1 MQSTSRHVRIGPYWI
16 FLLTL
21 SLLLM
26 AIGGVVTSKY
36 GAGVASDSVKY
47 LGVTQSILDGN
58 GLFDHRDKPL
68 LSWPPLYP
76 IIIAGLSALT
86 RLDVFPAAWYLN
98 IFILGLNL
106 FLSGVILY
114 RVFSE
119 KIVYAYM
126 GVIFIFLS
134 NPNLR
139 IHSVISSDPLYL
151 TMVFVLVLALDGYI
165 AKRSVGSFII
175 ILIVSA
181 LTPLLRYVGLAIGAT
196 AGLVTLIENRKAF
209 RVLLRDGFILG
220 LATVLPIA
228 WWLVI
233 HNVMTYGSLW
243 GLETQIVDTSANL
256 WMGLTKIL
264 HWFVPYLSFIMPV
277 LLRPWI
283 IFLVL
288 IAVLA
293 FLNRRNGEYVRAWLK
308 ELCSR
313 PVYPVLLHAL
323 VYFTAVTV
331 TAITAD
337 HRDLYSDR
345 YYFILLVPVLIVL
358 FVTFDK
364 LILPHFRLSAR
375 QVQTGWIVLFAL
387 WSVYPLYTMNEYV
400 RDARQEGEPSSVN
413 LFNNRK
419 YNEMDLIAETKQ
431 LREREPDAVVYSNYV
446 DAVWFQTRKPVT
458 LLPFVK
464 ENSAGGYGD
473 WPGDKPG
480 YIVWFEPNEYK
491 HYISPT
497 MIQEFADLELV
508 YQGQGGKIYYVHS
521 R

>member
-1 MQSTSRHVRIGPYWI
+1 M
-16 FLLTL
+16 

-26 AIGGVVTSKY
+26 AVAGIVTSKY

-47 LGVTQSILDGN
+47 LGVAQNLKDGN
-58 GLFDHRDKPL
+58 GLFDHRGFPL
-68 LSWPPLYP
+68 LSWPPLYS
-76 IIIAGLSALT
+76 ILVAGLSLLT
-86 RLDVFPAAWYLN
+86 RLDVFAVAWFLN
-98 IFILGLNL
+98 IFILGVNL
-106 FLSGVILY
+106 FLSGVIFY
-114 RVFSE
+114 RVFPYSML
-119 KIVYAYM
+119 YAYLA
-126 GVIFIFLS
+126 VLFIFLS

-139 IHSVISSDPLYL
+139 IHAVISSDPLYL
-151 TMVFVLVLALDGYI
+151 MMVFALVLALDGYI
-165 AKRSVGSFII
+165 ANRSVGPFIVVL
-175 ILIVSA
+175 ILSA
-181 LTPLLRYVGLAIGAT
+181 LTPLLRYIGLTIGVT
-196 AGLVTLIENRKAF
+196 AALVILIEKRKAF
-209 RVLLRDGFILG
+209 RVWLRDGFVLG
-220 LATVLPIA
+220 LVTVLPIA

-243 GLETQIVDTSANL
+243 GLETQIVDRSANL

-264 HWFVPYLSFIMPV
+264 HWFVPYLSFLMPV
-277 LLRPWI
+277 LVRPWI
-283 IFLVL
+283 VFLVL
-288 IAVLA
+288 IVALA
-293 FLNRRNGEYVRAWLK
+293 FLNRRNGGHVRAWLR

-364 LILPHFRLSAR
+364 LILPHLRLSAR
-375 QVQTGWIVLFAL
+375 QVQTGLIVLFAL

-400 RDARQEGEPSSVN
+400 REARKEGEPSSVN
-413 LFNNRK
+413 LFNNRT

-464 ENSAGGYGD
+464 EDSVQGYDG
-473 WPGDKPG
+473 WPEDKPG

-491 HYISPT
+491 HYISPA
-497 MIQEFADLELV
+497 MIEEFADLELV
-508 YQGQGGKIYYVHS
+508 YQGQGGKIYYVQA